1 MKMRPCLFPYVTYI
15 TIPILL
21 IRLQRF
27 PLPRNKKGF
36 ATLNIYNLK
45 GQLIKTLL
53 KDNILSGEHKLIWD
67 GKDNQGNNV
76 ASGVYLYKLNM
87 NGSSQIKKMLLLK

>member
-1 MKMRPCLFPYVTYI
+1 LPVPVCNLHNYPNPFNPVT
-15 TIPILL
+15 TISFTAK
-21 IRLQRF
+21 Q
-27 PLPRNKKGF
+27 KGF